1 MKYSDLESL
10 INYCKYRQCDY
21 CEFYTKEKESPC
33 YFSET
38 PPSRW
43 DMKKLRLSLRVK
55 RSEIMETHP

>member
-38 PPSRW
+38 PPS
-43 DMKKLRLSLRVK
+43 KKKKKKVK
-55 RSEIMETHP
+55 TLLNSKKK

>member
-21 CEFYTKEKESPC
+21 CDFYTKEKENPC

-43 DMKKLRLSLRVK
+43 DMKKVK
-55 RSEIMETHP
+55 TLLKSKKK

>member
-21 CEFYTKEKESPC
+21 CDFYTKEKESTC
-33 YFSET
+33 YVSET

-43 DMKKLRLSLRVK
+43 DMKKVK
-55 RSEIMETHP
+55 TLLKSKKK